1 MAFDGLKAEE
11 GGEESTAYS
20 NEDRQG
26 RYSDPIEVE
35 KNRSL
40 QVKQGK
46 RPDWTDKE
54 SELYPAS
61 MYLTGVGYGPDRQ
74 SAEDNARSEIAKIFY
89 SDIHSRTSTFQE
101 YLKTTSESKGKVTE
115 RFDIEEITRV
125 STQKVLSG
133 VRIAQVFKQTKPD
146 NVFYA
151 LAVLNRKQSA
161 MILKYKIQEL
171 DIEIRRL
178 IHNAEKEEDKLS
190 KIKILKAAIQQYILR
205 EAYDAELR

>member
-11 GGEESTAYS
+11 GGEKSTAYS
-20 NEDRQG
+20 NEDKQS
-26 RYSDPIEVE
+26 RYPDPIEVE

-46 RPDWTDKE
+46 KPDWTDKE

-101 YLKTTSESKGKVTE
+101 Y
-115 RFDIEEITRV
+115 
-125 STQKVLSG
+125 STQSFFVET
-133 VRIAQVFKQTKPD
+133 TKSSHMAFTSRW
-146 NVFYA
+146 N
-151 LAVLNRKQSA
+151 S
-161 MILKYKIQEL
+161 
-171 DIEIRRL
+171 
-178 IHNAEKEEDKLS
+178 S
-190 KIKILKAAIQQYILR
+190 KACFSNCL
-205 EAYDAELR
+205 